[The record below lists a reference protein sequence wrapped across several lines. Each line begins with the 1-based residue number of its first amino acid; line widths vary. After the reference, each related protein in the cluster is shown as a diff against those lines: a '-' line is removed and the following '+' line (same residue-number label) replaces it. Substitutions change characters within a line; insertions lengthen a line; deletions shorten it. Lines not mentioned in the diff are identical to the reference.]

1 MSPARLVR
9 QARAA
14 GLDRVAITDHGAIA
28 GALEAYALDPEL
40 VIVGEE
46 VKCANGAHII
56 GLFLQERIPNRLP
69 VAETAQLI
77 RDQGGVVYA
86 PHPYAYLRDP
96 VGRTEAVLEVADVV
110 ETFNARAFAPS
121 WNPRAAA
128 AAAQRGLPAFAG
140 TDGHFPWEIGRANT
154 LLPVFDDGPSFLLSA
169 RETQLH
175 MPATTPTYVLAASLA
190 CEIAR
195 LAVGSRQGSRPPF
208 VGRRQRATVAGVVET
223 RST

>member
-9 QARAA
+9 QARSV
-14 GLDRVAITDHGAIA
+14 GLDRVAITDHGAID
-28 GALEAYALDPEL
+28 GALEAYALDPDL

-46 VKCANGAHII
+46 VKCANGAHMI
-56 GLFLQERIPNRLP
+56 GLFLQERIPNGLP
-69 VAETAQLI
+69 VSETAQLI

-96 VGRTEAVLEVADVV
+96 VRRTEAVLEVADVV

-128 AAAQRGLPAFAG
+128 AAAQRGLPSFAG

-154 LLPVFDDGPSFLLSA
+154 VLPAFHDGASFLVAA
-169 RETQLH
+169 RETQLYK
-175 MPATTPTYVLAASLA
+175 PSTTPTYILAASLA

-195 LAVGSRQGSRPPF
+195 FVVGSRQGTKPPF
-208 VGRRQRATVAGVVET
+208 VGRRQRAAVAGVVET